1 MVATG
6 AGTEEEE
13 QRRGMLKKRATGPE
27 PTGSFESI
35 IQETTGED
43 GRWIPRG
50 QGGVGNGKVGMGV
63 TTELLTQQ

>member
-13 QRRGMLKKRATGPE
+13 QRRGMLKKRAIGPE

-35 IQETTGED
+35 IQETGED

>member
-1 MVATG
+1 
-6 AGTEEEE
+6 
-13 QRRGMLKKRATGPE
+13 MLEKSATGPE

-35 IQETTGED
+35 IQETGED

-50 QGGVGNGKVGMGV
+50 QGGVGNGKVVMGV